1 MSNIRQTL
9 ASADCL
15 EMYGFEHRLRAPA
28 FVRKRTM
35 EILGFLLRSN
45 NKRLLRGLWHDSCFA
60 KPDTA
65 AGYHS

>member
-1 MSNIRQTL
+1 
-9 ASADCL
+9 
-15 EMYGFEHRLRAPA
+15 MYDFEHSLRVPT

-45 NKRLLRGLWHDSCFA
+45 NKRLLRGLWHDSYFA